1 MPLISYVALGPVH
14 PQSPV
19 YQPSFLSL
27 KNGGHSSPN
36 LGGGGCFMSY
46 RNPGAGSLPFLS
58 QPGLQTLGLAWA
70 TYTLKSH
77 LKNKPKKGASHV
89 KCLGA
94 IGKVSAG

>member
-1 MPLISYVALGPVH
+1 
-14 PQSPV
+14 
-19 YQPSFLSL
+19 
-27 KNGGHSSPN
+27 
-36 LGGGGCFMSY
+36 MSY